1 MHPSTMTKL
10 WLLLELILSLTYI
23 SAIPFNRKHKI
34 FSPSKRENILCLRS
48 TGTDAMFVKDK
59 INSSPAKLQ
68 NREDYLNYFTEIDKY
83 YDSKPLE
90 VWQRAIDIGR
100 LFFLFLQNKNINND
114 SVKLYV

>member
-1 MHPSTMTKL
+1 MHPSAMIKL

-34 FSPSKRENILCLRS
+34 FSRSKQDNFLCLRS
-48 TGTDAMFVKDK
+48 KRTDEMYAKDK
-59 INSSPAKLQ
+59 INSSPSKLQ

-90 VWQRAIDIGR
+90 VWQRALDIGR
-100 LFFLFLQNKNINND
+100 FFF
-114 SVKLYV
+114 